1 MGLPSKCNF
10 SYDFA
15 KWNKFSSLIS
25 GVHIV
30 WAEKEESSDE
40 QMLAQRVSAT
50 ESSPEPATES
60 TPEPAPEPM
69 RRRMRMRTGT
79 TRAVSE
85 EIRMGDAPVDAIVLR
100 NVQILRVGPRLR
112 ELQNAAVDLARPRLH
127 NALNFQNRA
136 TPTEPQTGPLPPTL
150 SDEVLAWVASPEQTE
165 RRLPVP
171 RAAPGRGGRRLRNT
185 RRLFISDGRGSG
197 RNYHRTA
204 NGTLS
209 RDENEADENEAN
221 GLQEGP
227 RPELPQSRSSLST
240 AELIER
246 LASINESQIEAVRNM
261 EAQMTPWSLNSEGAG
276 PTPTEI
282 YREAYRRLD
291 NSTATGEERRV
302 LQMLVQRGI
311 DGMIREEHQS
321 GLDMGPRGA

>member
-1 MGLPSKCNF
+1 MGLPSKC
-10 SYDFA
+10 SLSDDFA
-15 KWNKFSSLIS
+15 NCNKFSSLIS
-25 GVHIV
+25 DVHIV
-30 WAEKEESSDE
+30 WAEKEETEDE
-40 QMLAQRVSAT
+40 QRLAQRVSAT

-60 TPEPAPEPM
+60 TPDPAPEPM

-85 EIRMGDAPVDAIVLR
+85 EIRMRDAPVDTEGLS

-112 ELQNAAVDLARPRLH
+112 EVHDPAVDQARPRIH
-127 NALNFQNRA
+127 VALDIQNRA
-136 TPTEPQTGPLPPTL
+136 TPTEPQTEPLQPTL
-150 SDEVLAWVASPEQTE
+150 SDEVLAWVASPDQAE
-165 RRLPVP
+165 RQLPVP
-171 RAAPGRGGRRLRNT
+171 AAARVRGGRRLRDT

-209 RDENEADENEAN
+209 LDENEADDLE
-221 GLQEGP
+221 QEP
-227 RPELPQSRSSLST
+227 QPELPQSLGPLST
-240 AELIER
+240 AGLIER
-246 LASINESQIEAVRNM
+246 LASIDESQMEAVRSM
-261 EAQMTPWSLNSEGAG
+261 EAQMTPWSFNSEGAG

-311 DGMIREEHQS
+311 DGMIREERQS
-321 GLDMGPRGA
+321 GLDMRPRGA